1 MLGRQVATALNTGH
15 DGPLAQPALEA
26 GGGGRRVLATLTQP
40 TFGFQERKKD
50 RVCYFPATHSSFLCD
65 VCTVRHTR

>member
-26 GGGGRRVLATLTQP
+26 GGGGGGCWLL
-40 TFGFQERKKD
+40 
-50 RVCYFPATHSSFLCD
+50 
-65 VCTVRHTR
+65 